1 MTADAQPQLDDEL
14 TLARQ
19 FGHLFVSEPDPQRV
33 LDDFNRVFKGH
44 RQALEQFDAGAQ
56 AENQKRLALG
66 LSPTE
71 FHAYHQKLP
80 VLSANKR
87 RSHGG
92 LQSHE
97 SARAD

>member
-1 MTADAQPQLDDEL
+1 MTTDAQPLLDDEL

-44 RQALEQFDAGAQ
+44 HQALEQFDAGAQ

-66 LSPTE
+66 LSPTQ
-71 FHAYHQKLP
+71 FHAYQQKLP

-87 RSHGG
+87 RPHVG
-92 LQSHE
+92 LQPQE
-97 SARAD
+97 PAKTD